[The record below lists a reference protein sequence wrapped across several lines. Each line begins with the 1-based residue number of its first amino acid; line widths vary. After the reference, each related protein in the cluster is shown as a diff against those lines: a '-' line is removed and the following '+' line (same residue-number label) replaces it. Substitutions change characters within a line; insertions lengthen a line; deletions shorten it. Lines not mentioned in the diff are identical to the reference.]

1 MRGGEAISRSAH
13 NREVVGFDSRSAQP
27 LLFYILSMEQLTH
40 HYNENRET
48 RRAKLYGR
56 RKSSTLCT
64 KKHTLGR
71 ADAGNINHFRKGQ
84 GKKPILDKYLSTPT
98 QKYYAIH
105 V

>member
-1 MRGGEAISRSAH
+1 
-13 NREVVGFDSRSAQP
+13 
-27 LLFYILSMEQLTH
+27 MEQLTH
-40 HYNENRET
+40 HWKDNRAT

-71 ADAGNINHFRKGQ
+71 AWEGNINHFRTSQ
-84 GKKPILDKYLSTPT
+84 GKKPIMNKYLVTPT